1 MPVPSF
7 EPSGDFRAL
16 SSDLL
21 EDLDVLTRLVEH
33 PERWW
38 DAEMIHRELG
48 IGVEQARATLVRL
61 ARRNL
66 LDIRVTHTVRYQ
78 FRPATPNL
86 EATVL
91 SLVEAHRRRRDA
103 SIEVFGDERSDC

>member
-1 MPVPSF
+1 VPSF
-7 EPSGDFRAL
+7 EPSGDPRAFP
-16 SSDLL
+16 SDLL

-38 DAEMIHRELG
+38 DAEMIHRDLG

-78 FRPATPNL
+78 FRPATPKL
-86 EATVL
+86 EAVVL

-103 SIEVFGDERSDC
+103 VSDPPGDARSDC